1 MGAYGLEN
9 DKFYSFGRT
18 QTTRNTF
25 ADKSNDFL
33 NAIGKKKGSPAA
45 IAAFGVGAVSIGA
58 VIARGRKKRADKAR
72 QAIQDKYETLDV
84 GCGGIENSMRVVN
97 SDLSMLKSSKPK
109 KKKDQRD
116 WEAQVSETEE
126 VARELA
132 TKKRALICVTESGSS
147 VGGPVVVKDEIPTTP
162 DKQNAFPSS
171 NPMQSTTPSLMN
183 VPKLGALYAPATS
196 DSGQTSEG
204 ATPAKKKTWLYAL
217 LGLAVVGGI
226 VYFVRRK

>member
-25 ADKSNDFL
+25 ADKNGDFANFL
-33 NAIGKKKGSPAA
+33 PTVALGA
-45 IAAFGVGAVSIGA
+45 GAVGL
-58 VIARGRKKRADKAR
+58 VKRGRKKRADKAR
-72 QAIQDKYETLDV
+72 QAIQDKYELLDV
-84 GCGGIENSMRVVN
+84 GCGGIENSMRIVN
-97 SDLSMLKSSKPK
+97 SDLSTLKANKPK

-132 TKKRALICVTESGSS
+132 TKKRSLVCVGEVSPSP
-147 VGGPVVVKDEIPTTP
+147 VGPVVVKDDIPTTP

-171 NPMQSTTPSLMN
+171 NPMPSVSPIGGG
-183 VPKLGALYAPATS
+183 VPRLGALYAPNLAS
-196 DSGQTSEG
+196 ESGQTQEQDASS
-204 ATPAKKKTWLYAL
+204 AKKNTWLYAL
-217 LGLAVVGGI
+217 LGLAIVGGI